1 VFELHALL
9 GGRLNSLSY
18 FCSSI
23 TTCRYYP
30 LFGMMANVAL
40 IFSGQYVNF
49 VSSLSST
56 TISTI
61 NTAATT
67 GSAMV
72 VDPWGRS
79 LKLLMGAVVASGA
92 IIMSLMAYMQ
102 TQVLTDPACV
112 DLSKEAKRKKQK
124 TTMSVGK
131 L

>member
-1 VFELHALL
+1 
-9 GGRLNSLSY
+9 
-18 FCSSI
+18 
-23 TTCRYYP
+23 
-30 LFGMMANVAL
+30 MMANVAL

-49 VSSLSST
+49 VSSLSSK
-56 TISTI
+56 TISTA
-61 NTAATT
+61 NTAATA
-67 GSAMV
+67 GSAMAL
-72 VDPWGRS
+72 DPWGRS

-112 DLSKEAKRKKQK
+112 DLNKEAKRKKQK